1 MTMLLFVAV
10 FFWFC
15 ATDHVLTAYRRSVA
29 TPLFIALQDTQSPLT
44 RNLVSFPVPG
54 CVLRRSEIACILAL
68 ALAIHL
74 GWYMI
79 ARE

>member
-1 MTMLLFVAV
+1 MYYVVPFFVAV
-10 FFWFC
+10 C
-15 ATDHVLTAYRRSVA
+15 ATDHVLTAYRQSVA

-44 RNLVSFPVPG
+44 RNLVSFPAPG
-54 CVLRRSEIACILAL
+54 CVLRRSEIACILAF

-74 GWYMI
+74 EWYMT